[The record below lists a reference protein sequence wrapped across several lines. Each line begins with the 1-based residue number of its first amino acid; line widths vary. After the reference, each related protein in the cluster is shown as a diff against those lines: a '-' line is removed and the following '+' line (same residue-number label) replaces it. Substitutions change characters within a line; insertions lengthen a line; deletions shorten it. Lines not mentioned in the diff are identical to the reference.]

1 MTLKYCSQCGQ
12 PLQLTIPDGDNRPRF
27 VCPNCGAIHYQNPRI
42 IASCLAHWEDKV
54 LWIRRARDPR
64 HGFWHIP
71 AGFMECDE
79 SLHEAA
85 IRELQEEAGVSIDKD
100 QLTLYTVGTLLFT
113 NQVYVVFRAPLAS
126 PIIQAGIEALEAD
139 LFAEHEVPWEQLA
152 FPVIKDLFRRFYHEL
167 QSGSF
172 SLYMGEFRR
181 QDNRLFEIVE
191 GLR

>member
-12 PLQLTIPDGDNRPRF
+12 PLQLKIPDGDNRPRF
-27 VCPNCGAIHYQNPRI
+27 VCPNCGAIHYQNPRV

-64 HGFWHIP
+64 SGFWHIP

-85 IRELQEEAGVSIDKD
+85 MRELQEEAGVSIDKD

-126 PIIQAGIEALEAD
+126 PTIQAGIEALQAD
-139 LFAEHEVPWEQLA
+139 LFAEHEVPWEDLA